1 VVAVV
6 LGKADN
12 QVSILIHLE
21 EVVVEGLI
29 LGFPH
34 LMEIVD
40 TLVVVEVVE
49 LTPLEV

>member
-1 VVAVV
+1 MVAVERRE
-6 LGKADN
+6 ADN

-21 EVVVEGLI
+21 EVVLEGLI

-40 TLVVVEVVE
+40 TSVVVEVVE